1 MAIPLCGYG
10 EYDTHVCH
18 GWQICET
25 ARAEVSYAQVSQF
38 RAIIHATIVMATP
51 VLDKGP
57 RSSVQIANEFLD
69 IAMSQGEILRPLK
82 LLKLTYIA
90 HGWHLAFTG
99 KPLINDRIEA
109 WKFGPVMPP
118 LYRQLRHVRGGGIES
133 LLGSDSDRLTQEES
147 DLIRPFLRGVWDT
160 YGKLNG
166 LTLSDLTHLPGTPW
180 FEAYHRP
187 KKGRNPIIRDEEIQ
201 AHYLDIMK
209 SDLNGEA

>member
-1 MAIPLCGYG
+1 
-10 EYDTHVCH
+10 
-18 GWQICET
+18 
-25 ARAEVSYAQVSQF
+25 
-38 RAIIHATIVMATP
+38 MATP
-51 VLDKGP
+51 VLEKGP

-99 KPLINDRIEA
+99 QPLINDRIEA

-118 LYRQLRHVRGGGIES
+118 LYRQLRHVRGGGIET

-187 KKGRNPIIRDEEIQ
+187 KRRRNPIIRDEDIQ

-209 SDLNGEA
+209 SDLNGDA